1 MESKFRE
8 SLETFFIIIYIL
20 INHSFFYA
28 ICINYN
34 NVVFLQIFIKQALL
48 MTPSRFLR
56 INTAAADQN
65 CYWTLSGKVP
75 QIQPDNHVLI
85 LIIFLNNFFF

>member
-8 SLETFFIIIYIL
+8 SYEIFFYYHL
-20 INHSFFYA
+20 HSYKSFLFYA

-34 NVVFLQIFIKQALL
+34 NVVYLQIFIKQALL
-48 MTPSRFLR
+48 MTPSRFSR
-56 INTAAADQN
+56 INTADQN

-75 QIQPDNHVLI
+75 QIQPDNHVRSQ
-85 LIIFLNNFFF
+85 IFLNNFFF

>member
-1 MESKFRE
+1 M
-8 SLETFFIIIYIL
+8 LDVLY
-20 INHSFFYA
+20 
-28 ICINYN
+28 
-34 NVVFLQIFIKQALL
+34 LQIFIKQTLL
-48 MTPSRFLR
+48 MTPGHFLR
-56 INTAAADQN
+56 INTAADQN

>member
-1 MESKFRE
+1 
-8 SLETFFIIIYIL
+8 
-20 INHSFFYA
+20 
-28 ICINYN
+28 
-34 NVVFLQIFIKQALL
+34 

-75 QIQPDNHVLI
+75 QIQPDNHVLTYN
-85 LIIFLNNFFF
+85 LLEQFLSFF

>member
-1 MESKFRE
+1 
-8 SLETFFIIIYIL
+8 
-20 INHSFFYA
+20 
-28 ICINYN
+28 
-34 NVVFLQIFIKQALL
+34 

-75 QIQPDNHVLI
+75 LIQPDNHVLTYNFLEHI
-85 LIIFLNNFFF
+85 LFFFEKLREIKFRVFFDFF